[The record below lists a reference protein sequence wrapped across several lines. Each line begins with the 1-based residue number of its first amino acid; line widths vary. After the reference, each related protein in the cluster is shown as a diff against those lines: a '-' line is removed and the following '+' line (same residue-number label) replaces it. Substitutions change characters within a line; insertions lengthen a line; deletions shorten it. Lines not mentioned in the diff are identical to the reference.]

1 MLLPET
7 DPNDVFNPHLR
18 QEALAAQER
27 GHGVFV
33 WHGVDV
39 FSGEDAEVLIILE
52 SRTGGIALGA
62 DVLACQIG
70 EQGSH
75 LTLAPKNPARG
86 RILVDIDSETLP
98 MNLERTGCEAFN
110 DGENAQVR
118 LFDRLTREDILNIS
132 GDEVHELVD
141 QKVLDPKDYQASAFT
156 YAQSIGLI

>member
-27 GHGVFV
+27 GDGIFV
-33 WHGVDV
+33 WHGQDE
-39 FSGEDAEVLIILE
+39 FSREDTEVLITLE
-52 SRTGGIALGA
+52 SRSGGIALG
-62 DVLACQIG
+62 DIVLACQIG
-70 EQGSH
+70 EQGKH
-75 LTLAPKNPARG
+75 LVLAPKDPARG
-86 RILVDIDSETLP
+86 RILVDIDAETLP

-110 DGENAQVR
+110 DGENASVR

-141 QKVLDPKDYQASAFT
+141 QKLLDPKDYQGSAFT
-156 YAQSIGLI
+156 YAKSVGLL